1 MLHVPLDLHWNQR
14 TTLQRNQKREKG
26 NKHNNKHN
34 DNQNDCFGTKMH
46 HNRNRDW
53 LNDSRQSP
61 SRKRPLPASA
71 NQSWKKPCSSAFSRL
86 SVAPG
91 RWCVSFSSDLV
102 QMIFYAWYTTQRK
115 KLTSSFLLFLPPRG
129 VYSLSPWYKLVRYI
143 MISFLSGWSTSISC
157 FKRKLHY

>member
-14 TTLQRNQKREKG
+14 TKLQRNQKREKG

-115 KLTSSFLLFLPPRG
+115 KTHVQFSSFSSSAWCVLPQPVIQTRQIHNDQ
-129 VYSLSPWYKLVRYI
+129 LLVRVVHI
-143 MISFLSGWSTSISC
+143 NILF
-157 FKRKLHY
+157 